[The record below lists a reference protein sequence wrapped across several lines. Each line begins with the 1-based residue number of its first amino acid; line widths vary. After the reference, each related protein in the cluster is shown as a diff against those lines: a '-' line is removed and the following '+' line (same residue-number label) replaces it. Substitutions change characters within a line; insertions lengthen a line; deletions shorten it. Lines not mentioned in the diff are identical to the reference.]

1 MTLLMIRQKNW
12 QMKFWI
18 YVFNNY
24 TKKRRQTKDKIL
36 YCVVAVKIQ
45 EKKLDSRC
53 RYSYYILHSTT

>member
-1 MTLLMIRQKNW
+1 MIRQKNW

-36 YCVVAVKIQ
+36 HCVVAVKIQ
-45 EKKLDSRC
+45 EKKLDSWR